1 MNFEINAGSLAHD
14 KGTFHVYFGNIR
26 VGYMLA
32 MDEAKAMVAKL
43 DADPNAL
50 MVAALESMNEEW
62 EANLNLWK
70 SWKGNYGAKAA
81 VKCSIYSAQNDADTL
96 NVILERIKSTAVAA

>member
-1 MNFEINAGSLAHD
+1 MDFEINAGSLAHD

-32 MDEAKAMVAKL
+32 QDEAEAMVAKL

-50 MVAALESMNEEW
+50 MTAALESMHEEW
-62 EANLNLWK
+62 AANLNLWK
-70 SWKGNYGAKAA
+70 AWNGNYGAKAA
-81 VKCSIYSAQNDADTL
+81 VKCSVYSSADDAKTL
-96 NVILERIKSTAVAA
+96 GVILERIKSAAVAA